1 MIDEQQ
7 IETAAFAIYRQFIRN
22 GAGSLMARR
31 ENGRIVVDGMGKPA
45 PETPDEAVERRWRWL
60 TEPQKDSYRREAL
73 AALEAVR

>member
-7 IETAAFAIYRQFIRN
+7 IEAAAFAIYRQFIRN
-22 GAGSLMARR
+22 GAGSRMAR
-31 ENGRIVVDGMGKPA
+31 RIVVDGMGKPV

-60 TEPQKDSYRREAL
+60 TETQKESYRREAL